1 MEAASREDVTKWL
14 RAWSAGDE
22 SALEKLIPLVYGEL
36 RLRARRLMG
45 RERDGHSL
53 RPTALIHEAYLRF
66 LGSKTV
72 DLRDRSHFYA
82 LASRLMRQILVDH
95 ARSRGRRKRGGAALP
110 LVFDET
116 VMGQPE
122 RSDLVQLDD
131 ALNALAQTD
140 DRKSRVVELRFF
152 GGLSVEE
159 TADVL
164 SISPQTVLRDW
175 KLAKAWLQREMK
187 RGTVPEGS
195 RWEALERIYHQ
206 AVERPLAERNAF
218 LESAC
223 AGDDALRRELES
235 LLANEGPSFLEKSA
249 LGVAARDMHLTASWI
264 GRRIGG
270 YEVLALLGAG
280 GMGEVY
286 RARDI
291 SLGREVALKLLPREV
306 ARDPDRLNRLH
317 REARLLASLNH
328 HRIATLYGLEES
340 DGQRFL
346 VMELVLGQ
354 TLAERLRHGALPVRE
369 ALEVS
374 RQIAEGL
381 EAAHEAGI
389 VHRDL
394 KPANIKVTPDGR
406 VKLLDFGLAK
416 ALAPSSGIEPTQ
428 LTDTATRA
436 GTVLGTAAYM
446 SPEQAR
452 GQTVD
457 RRTDVWAFG
466 CCLYECLTG
475 QRAFSGDTFTDTL
488 AAILDRD
495 PKWSVLSGSVP
506 DGVRRLLRR
515 CLAKDVGKRL
525 QHIGDARLELEETDD
540 DRAERPAHSRWPRYA
555 IWVTCAA
562 VLIAVAAGL
571 TSWLGRRRTIVVNN
585 DAVVRLTL
593 NLRGDMAS
601 DPGLVVGSFFTPFA
615 LSPDG
620 GRVVFRTRSVQSS
633 ELILRELSGFD
644 VRALPG
650 TKTAT
655 TPFFSPDGRWVGFWR
670 AEDRHLRKVSIDGG
684 FAC

>member
-1 MEAASREDVTKWL
+1 M
-14 RAWSAGDE
+14 
-22 SALEKLIPLVYGEL
+22 
-36 RLRARRLMG
+36 
-45 RERDGHSL
+45 
-53 RPTALIHEAYLRF
+53 
-66 LGSKTV
+66 
-72 DLRDRSHFYA
+72 
-82 LASRLMRQILVDH
+82 
-95 ARSRGRRKRGGAALP
+95 
-110 LVFDET
+110 
-116 VMGQPE
+116 
-122 RSDLVQLDD
+122 
-131 ALNALAQTD
+131 
-140 DRKSRVVELRFF
+140 
-152 GGLSVEE
+152 
-159 TADVL
+159 
-164 SISPQTVLRDW
+164 
-175 KLAKAWLQREMK
+175 
-187 RGTVPEGS
+187 PEGP
-195 RWEALERIYHQ
+195 RWEAVERIYHQ
-206 AVERPLAERNAF
+206 AIERPLAERNAF

-223 AGDDALRRELES
+223 AGDHVLRRELDS

-249 LGVAARDMHLTASWI
+249 LGVAARDMYLTASWI

-452 GQTVD
+452 GQTGRPAD
-457 RRTDVWAFG
+457 RRLG
-466 CCLYECLTG
+466 IRLLPL
-475 QRAFSGDTFTDTL
+475 RM
-488 AAILDRD
+488 LDR
-495 PKWSVLSGSVP
+495 PEGLCRRHVYRYVGSHPRQRPEVERSE
-506 DGVRRLLRR
+506 RR
-515 CLAKDVGKRL
+515 G
-525 QHIGDARLELEETDD
+525 T
-540 DRAERPAHSRWPRYA
+540 
-555 IWVTCAA
+555 
-562 VLIAVAAGL
+562 
-571 TSWLGRRRTIVVNN
+571 RRRPPPT
-585 DAVVRLTL
+585 A
-593 NLRGDMAS
+593 
-601 DPGLVVGSFFTPFA
+601 A
-615 LSPDG
+615 LSSQGCGKAAPTHWRRPTG
-620 GRVVFRTRSVQSS
+620 AGRN
-633 ELILRELSGFD
+633 G
-644 VRALPG
+644 
-650 TKTAT
+650 
-655 TPFFSPDGRWVGFWR
+655 
-670 AEDRHLRKVSIDGG
+670 
-684 FAC
+684 